1 MTIRDG
7 FKLNDTALHWAS
19 SFNSIEVAR
28 LLLTSG
34 IDVDVVNLEGQTPLH
49 IACKGMNMQ
58 IIQLL
63 LSEGSSTK
71 CLDIF
76 GRTPKEILPLESD
89 EIEKL
94 LSFPPEPSLTLRNIF
109 LKSNVPIFREIEVED
124 ILNDD
129 NLSSIISGNNSPER
143 YKSNNDNNN
152 SIQSDRFQSTVS
164 KRNSTSK
171 EINHDD
177 ADDTDIEE
185 FCIMGG
191 KNKSYKRDKDMPL
204 LVLWPPTQ
212 KQIRIDH
219 QQPLMLSSLETIL
232 ISISCDTIDIF
243 PILQYSG
250 LMDVFEKFHLT
261 SQIKRNSKDSIQG
274 DPKIRFCVDNNL
286 CPGRHCFEIT
296 VTSENISILSSDITG
311 GIYALYAFIQLLQLH
326 SKLKM
331 YPDGAMSLLISP
343 IILRDYPTVLN
354 RGIMYSFRQKAR
366 SSFQIMKEMVEF
378 FSSIRINLLFLVID
392 STTVQDANL
401 QVEINAKEEK
411 EYNYMYQNQNQNQDH
426 RIEEDEEGKG
436 EECKE
441 EKDSSL
447 EEKEKNKIGKRKGK
461 DEEEEEE
468 AEVIPANIKA
478 LDEIC
483 DNVCIELIPTV
494 ILSSVYQRLSLSLLK
509 SFSHT
514 MICLIFTYNLQSV
527 RAELEMEK
535 KKNLTSNILIIDDII
550 SDSDCEFVCKKAF
563 EEILNTIVITG
574 FSSLTFSC
582 TNWTSKIINP
592 MVCILRFIF
601 ILVVVGVLCCV
612 VLYCIV
618 LCCLVLYCLVLCC
631 LVLYYIV
638 VYCDAYFDNT
648 FYLSFSIDFNL
659 ISFNSYFL
667 SPSLFS
673 FLCYYFSLY
682 RLLNLRL
689 LLTLLVALLPSLSF
703 SVVFFCSLLVSF
715 FLYIIS

>member
-618 LCCLVLYCLVLCC
+618 LCCVVWFFFVLLSCVSFSSQFFHVDFLFLYSFIYVQSKLHLCHINYNINC
-631 LVLYYIV
+631 CPKADDLDYLTYNAHTMPWFTVSKYTSLSIF
-638 VYCDAYFDNT
+638 A
-648 FYLSFSIDFNL
+648 YLSISISASTIYGRIF
-659 ISFNSYFL
+659 ISF
-667 SPSLFS
+667 
-673 FLCYYFSLY
+673 
-682 RLLNLRL
+682 
-689 LLTLLVALLPSLSF
+689 T
-703 SVVFFCSLLVSF
+703 
-715 FLYIIS
+715 I